1 MVTTTTPFMTDY
13 LDAVRV
19 GITEAM
25 TASLPADGP
34 RGPLYN
40 PLSEFV
46 GRAGKSIR
54 PALCIA
60 AARAHGTDTE
70 RVMPSAVAL
79 ELLHNAFLV
88 HDDIEDGSITRRGLP
103 TMHAEHGVPIAIN
116 VGDGLAALAF
126 QPLSQNL
133 GLLGTTMH
141 NRVMS
146 EFVELLRMTIEGQAI
161 ELGWRGENAT
171 DLTSDDYIDMVALK
185 TCAYTTIFP
194 LRIGALIGSSGHT
207 DLAAV
212 SRFGFY
218 LGAAFQITDD
228 LLNLTGDESRYGKE
242 IDGDIAEGK
251 RTLMLIH
258 LLANT
263 DGTEKD
269 FLTGFLDRSR
279 GDRSLDDIDNV
290 ANLMRSHGS
299 IEYGRQYALAL
310 AEMAADAFG
319 QAFGTLPVSPDRRF
333 LAETVD
339 FVVSRDL

>member
-1 MVTTTTPFMTDY
+1 MVTTAAPFLTDY
-13 LDAVRV
+13 LEGVRV
-19 GITEAM
+19 GVNEAVA
-25 TASLPADGP
+25 ASLPAGGP
-34 RGPLYN
+34 RASLYSPLT
-40 PLSEFV
+40 EFV

-60 AARAHGTDTE
+60 AGRAHGAATE

-88 HDDIEDGSITRRGLP
+88 HDDIEDGSTSRRGLP

-116 VGDGLAALAF
+116 VGDGLAALAL
-126 QPLSQNL
+126 QPLTQNL
-133 GLLGTTMH
+133 GLLGTSMH
-141 NRVMS
+141 NRVMA
-146 EFVELLRMTIEGQAI
+146 EFSELLRLTIEGQAI
-161 ELGWRGENAT
+161 ELGWRSENTVELTGE
-171 DLTSDDYIDMVALK
+171 DYLDMVALK
-185 TCAYTTIFP
+185 TSAYTTIFP
-194 LRIGALIGSSGHT
+194 LRVGALIGTWGRA

-228 LLNLTGDESRYGKE
+228 LLNLTGDESLYGKE

-258 LLANT
+258 LLGNAEGS
-263 DGTEKD
+263 DQI
-269 FLTGFLDRSR
+269 FLTDFMGRGRESRSP
-279 GDRSLDDIDNV
+279 DDV
-290 ANLMRSHGS
+290 AIVREMMRAQGS

-310 AEMAADAFG
+310 AERAAETFH
-319 QAFGTLPVSPDRRF
+319 QAFGSLPDSADRRF
-333 LAETVD
+333 LSQAVD

>member
-1 MVTTTTPFMTDY
+1 MVTTATQFTTDY
-13 LDAVRV
+13 LEAVRAGV
-19 GITEAM
+19 TDALA
-25 TASLPADGP
+25 ASLPAGGP
-34 RGPLYN
+34 RDSLYS

-46 GRAGKSIR
+46 GRGGKSIR
-54 PALCIA
+54 PGLCIA
-60 AARAHGTDTE
+60 AARAHGVVTE

-88 HDDIEDGSITRRGLP
+88 HDDIEDGSLSRRGLP

-116 VGDGLAALAF
+116 VGDGLAALAL
-126 QPLSQNL
+126 QPLTQNL

-141 NRVMS
+141 NRVMA
-146 EFVELLRMTIEGQAI
+146 EFTELLRMTIEGQAI
-161 ELGWRGENAT
+161 ELGWRAENAV
-171 DLTSDDYIDMVALK
+171 DLTGDDYIDMVALK

-194 LRIGALIGSSGHT
+194 LRIGALIGTTGRA
-207 DLAAV
+207 DLASV
-212 SRFGFY
+212 TRFGLY

-258 LLANT
+258 LLST
-263 DGTEKD
+263 TEGSDRD
-269 FLTGFLDRSR
+269 FLIDFLSRTRESRSPE
-279 GDRSLDDIDNV
+279 DIAKV
-290 ANLMRSHGS
+290 GEMMRARGS

-310 AEMAADAFG
+310 ADLASEAFE
-319 QAFGTLPVSPDRRF
+319 QAFGSLPDSPDRRF
-333 LAETVD
+333 LSEAVD